1 MEYRYRPQGVCST
14 EIIVDVENNIIKDL
28 QVINGCNGNLKGI
41 SSLVKGM
48 TLDEVIS
55 RLRGINCGM
64 KGTSCPDQIAIALE
78 KIKRGEWK
86 KEDSIKSAYHPFGNN
101 NIVWN
106 DIYRCWLSIDY
117 FDGSVIDGYNDDNRP
132 DGAEIVLHNG
142 RGTITWSKKDKKW
155 NIEMKSPW
163 K

>member
-14 EIIVDVENNIIKDL
+14 EIIVNVENNIIKDL

-78 KIKRGEWK
+78 KIKRGE
-86 KEDSIKSAYHPFGNN
+86 
-101 NIVWN
+101 
-106 DIYRCWLSIDY
+106 L
-117 FDGSVIDGYNDDNRP
+117 
-132 DGAEIVLHNG
+132 
-142 RGTITWSKKDKKW
+142 
-155 NIEMKSPW
+155 
-163 K
+163 

>member
-14 EIIVDVENNIIKDL
+14 EIIVDLENNIIKDL

-78 KIKRGEWK
+78 KIKRGE
-86 KEDSIKSAYHPFGNN
+86 
-101 NIVWN
+101 
-106 DIYRCWLSIDY
+106 L
-117 FDGSVIDGYNDDNRP
+117 
-132 DGAEIVLHNG
+132 
-142 RGTITWSKKDKKW
+142 
-155 NIEMKSPW
+155 
-163 K
+163 